1 MCEVGAVLS
10 DRISFLKSISIIDD
24 EPAWVL
30 DASPNISFANSF
42 TVNNVKPYNQ
52 NDSDVL
58 FIMFNKDL
66 GHTTGK
72 QIITES
78 INALYSPLLNVSVQS
93 HSEVPVS
100 LPLGNSSE

>member
-1 MCEVGAVLS
+1 MLS
-10 DRISFLKSISIIDD
+10 DRISFLKSIAIADD
-24 EPAWVL
+24 EPVWVL

-66 GHTTGK
+66 GHPTGK
-72 QIITES
+72 QIVAEA
-78 INALYSPLLNVSVQS
+78 INVLYEPMLNKSVQS
-93 HSEVPVS
+93 HSEV
-100 LPLGNSSE
+100 LPWRGRKYKSTRR